1 MNPLLR
7 LSEWID
13 MLSDGVGRGLRW
25 VALLL
30 VILGVVNVI
39 GRYLGAQLGMQLSS
53 NALLEA
59 QIQAFAVIFL
69 LGSAYLL
76 RHDGHIRVDILQSR
90 FSPRL
95 RAWIELL
102 GALMALI
109 PFCVVMLVYGVDYVA
124 RAWSRLEVSPNPGG
138 LPLYPIKTMILVAFS
153 LLLLQ
158 GVSQA
163 IKAAARLRGRRA

>member
-30 VILGVVNVI
+30 VIVGVVNVI

>member
-1 MNPLLR
+1 MDPLLR

-13 MLSDGVGRGLRW
+13 TLSDRVGQGLRW

-30 VILGVVNVI
+30 VVVGVVNVI

-90 FSPRL
+90 FGPRL

-109 PFCVVMLVYGVDYVA
+109 PFCMVMLIYGVDYVA

-138 LPLYPIKTMILVAFS
+138 LPLYPIKTMILIGFS

-158 GVSQA
+158 GISQA
-163 IKAAARLRGRRA
+163 IKAAARLRGKRA